1 MSQLVTVKIKEGEFV
16 NRECLEKALNEIGM
30 NFISIEQNELGLY
43 TISLSQGKVRNGQV
57 SAVTKE
63 LTDSAK
69 SIVLK
74 VTPVYVRLFTILEL
88 ENKGFKEKTR
98 MKIPDG
104 EKIVMHRS
112 KSLSD
117 GGGYEIIEITI
128 HSDQTITLDHH
139 NFKGKSCQQV
149 SDKLIKQLGKIQSRE
164 MKPEAQVSVIRRENQ
179 SNTRLRI

>member
-1 MSQLVTVKIKEGEFV
+1 MSQLVTVKIREGEFV
-16 NRECLEKALNEIGM
+16 NRECLEKALNEMGM
-30 NFISIEQNELGLY
+30 NFVNIEQNEMGLY
-43 TISLSQGKVRNGQV
+43 TIALAQGKVRNGQV
-57 SAVTKE
+57 RTVTKE

-74 VTPVYVRLFTILEL
+74 ITPVYARLFTILEL

-112 KSLSD
+112 KPLSD

-149 SDKLIKQLGKIQSRE
+149 SDKLVKQLGKVQSRE
-164 MKPEAQVSVIRRENQ
+164 MKPEAQVTLVKRDTQN
-179 SNTRLRI
+179 NTRLRI